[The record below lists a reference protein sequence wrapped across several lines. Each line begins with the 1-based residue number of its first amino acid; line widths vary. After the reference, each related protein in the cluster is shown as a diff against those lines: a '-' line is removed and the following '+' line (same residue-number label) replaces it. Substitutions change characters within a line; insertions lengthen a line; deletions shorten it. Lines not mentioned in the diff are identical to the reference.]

1 MAEVRGEPNE
11 SRQAPSRSCRPASK
25 RRLGFLQPALWTRL
39 RPTAWRRIPLNL
51 VASAHALFIVLNGM
65 ARRRQ
70 APALRTRWATFRTM
84 WALSR
89 PVLALNLFM
98 VGLSVFFSIRVGHA
112 LFTRDLQSPSR
123 IARPLAVTAPRSHD
137 VVPNSRSREVYE
149 VIATRTLFHP
159 NRSEPTRSE
168 AITPT
173 LPPAPTLALYGV
185 VISGDTYL
193 AYIQDLATKQVLGYR
208 TGAKLAGGQVERIE
222 PDRVVIMRA
231 DGPIEV
237 MLHRPKEPLP
247 VVPSPEEASPRRSRG
262 RQE

>member
-1 MAEVRGEPNE
+1 
-11 SRQAPSRSCRPASK
+11 
-25 RRLGFLQPALWTRL
+25 
-39 RPTAWRRIPLNL
+39 
-51 VASAHALFIVLNGM
+51 
-65 ARRRQ
+65 
-70 APALRTRWATFRTM
+70 M

-137 VVPNSRSREVYE
+137 VVPNSRSRAVYE

-168 AITPT
+168 AIAPT